1 MSIVGTWGF
10 GIEGYGAVMHS
21 ERDGERVLRVNGVKQ
36 DCPTVGLREVERKE
50 NKYALG
56 PGSWGL

>member
-1 MSIVGTWGF
+1 MSIVATWGF

-36 DCPTVGLREVERKE
+36 DCLTVGLREVERKE
-50 NKYALG
+50 N
-56 PGSWGL
+56 